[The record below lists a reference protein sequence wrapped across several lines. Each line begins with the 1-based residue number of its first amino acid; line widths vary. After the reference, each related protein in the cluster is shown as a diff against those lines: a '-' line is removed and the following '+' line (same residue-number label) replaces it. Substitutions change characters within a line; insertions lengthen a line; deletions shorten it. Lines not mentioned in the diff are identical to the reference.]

1 MLLVFATQNL
11 HKVKEVASLLPSCYT
26 IAPPSE
32 FGWQG
37 EIPEEQDTLEGNSLQ
52 KAQVLYDALQR
63 PLFSDDSG
71 LEVEALGG
79 APGVYSAR
87 YAGEH
92 CSFDDNINKL
102 LKALEGTHERSA
114 RFRTVVTLII
124 EGEVHQF
131 QGCVEG
137 EILTERHGA
146 EGFGYDPIFRP
157 EGTKLSF
164 AEMPLAQKNGMSH
177 RARAVAAMVDYLRKA
192 FPCA

>member
-26 IAPPSE
+26 IAPPTD
-32 FGWQG
+32 FGWKG
-37 EIPEEQDTLEGNSLQ
+37 EIPEEHDTLEGNSLQ

-63 PLFSDDSG
+63 PVFSDDSG
-71 LEVEALGG
+71 LEVDALGG

-92 CSFDDNINKL
+92 CSFDDNVNKL
-102 LKALEGTHERSA
+102 LEALDGVTQRRA

-124 EGEVHQF
+124 DGEVHQF
-131 QGCVEG
+131 QGSVEG
-137 EILTERHGA
+137 EILTERHGE

-157 EGTKLSF
+157 EGGALSF

-177 RARAVAAMVDYLRKA
+177 RARAVAAMVDYLQKA
-192 FPCA
+192 FPCT